1 MMHGSVTIHITL
13 GERLVNYTNSI
24 DSTDFVGDHRP
35 LQCRR
40 P

>member
-1 MMHGSVTIHITL
+1 M
-13 GERLVNYTNSI
+13 NYTNSI

-40 P
+40 VSVLGFVRHPVTVV